1 MKTTNDKNSES
12 TQNLAILNAKS
23 SMPKVLQMLD
33 EALKNVD
40 QITGTD
46 FVTGGNIEGFSKNLK
61 DEKDMSTLIKMAASI
76 ISRERAYNDAASAL
90 GLQTFPQFKVNGN
103 HKEEWL
109 KDIKL
114 QIAIITNSDTI
125 NKLKT
130 FKDKAAKFLS
140 EEDQKAILF
149 AEMETFLKSTNIIK

>member
-1 MKTTNDKNSES
+1 
-12 TQNLAILNAKS
+12 
-23 SMPKVLQMLD
+23 
-33 EALKNVD
+33 
-40 QITGTD
+40 
-46 FVTGGNIEGFSKNLK
+46 
-61 DEKDMSTLIKMAASI
+61 MSTLIKMAASI

-149 AEMETFLKSTNIIK
+149 AEMKTFLKSTNIVK